1 VLDSEEAV
9 LDSGVDVLD
18 SVDVDGAWVS
28 VSVVFV
34 VSTGVVVAGVVVS
47 AVVVA
52 SADLACSLVVRVWVG
67 SVSVVC
73 VVELD
78 DAACGDR
85 EAALRAFV
93 EPVEVVPPFFEDR
106 SPARADLSFVPA
118 PFVAALALLPG
129 KACAA
134 SSVKAP
140 VSVAEPASSQ
150 RLQRPRRRR
159 AASRERL
166 DVDGVMCTYS
176 APQPSLH

>member
-1 VLDSEEAV
+1 VLDSE
-9 LDSGVDVLD
+9 DVPEEDELG
-18 SVDVDGAWVS
+18 SEDVDGVWVS

-34 VSTGVVVAGVVVS
+34 VSAGVVVAEPVDP
-47 AVVVA
+47 ALVVA
-52 SADLACSLVVRVWVG
+52 SVGAVCSVVVCVWVG

-73 VVELD
+73 VD
-78 DAACGDR
+78 DVACGAC

-93 EPVEVVPPFFEDR
+93 EPVEVVTRFAAR
-106 SPARADLSFVPA
+106 SPLVEDFPFVSA
-118 PFVAALALLPG
+118 PFVAALAVLPG

-150 RLQRPRRRR
+150 RLQRAKRCR

-166 DVDGVMCTYS
+166 DGDVVMGTYS
-176 APQPSLH
+176 TPQPSIH